1 MQVDHLD
8 AVTPGIAKI
17 AAKWRLQSQTVLFLH
32 LLAHLIQLFL
42 IAHDESEMTNPIR
55 LDLLHFENGEKL
67 VLNQFQKSVAFATIH
82 FLQIKD
88 VFIKFYRRFDIV
100 HFDCEVIASINLHA
114 HECIVTELQYL
125 ANMKDL
131 TQGSVT
137 KHLLQMTAFLAIS
150 MLVQTL
156 YLLADLYWVGHLG
169 KEAIAAVGVA
179 GNFTMIVLA
188 LMQMLGVGTTTL
200 ISQAAGRKD
209 QPQAEL
215 AFNQSF
221 VMSLIVAAAL
231 GIFSF
236 LLRDFYCESLS
247 ADAATASLAKSYLLW
262 FIPGLLLQFPLVAL
276 GSALRAT
283 GIIKPTVGFQVLSV
297 VLNMILAPLLIFGI
311 GPWPRLGVTGAAL
324 ATFISILVADVL
336 MILYFERSYHYL
348 RFRFTQSRPQTRIWN
363 SLLRIGLPAGAEFIL
378 ISVYI
383 IIVYSI
389 IRDFGAAAQAGFG
402 VGARVMQ
409 ALFLPV
415 VALSFAVAPV
425 VGQNFG
431 GRRGDRVRRSIY
443 SAIGIGSV
451 MMLLLTI
458 IAQFSSAAMIRAFSK
473 DPAVIAFGS
482 DYLRIVSVN
491 FVFAGIAFTTSSAF
505 QGIGNTL
512 PPLISSMTRLVLF
525 ALPATLLS
533 FHPGFQIRHV
543 WYLSV
548 GSIIF
553 QACCNLLLLRRELQ
567 RKLVFPQNFPE
578 GIAEPGGAVAS

>member
-1 MQVDHLD
+1 
-8 AVTPGIAKI
+8 
-17 AAKWRLQSQTVLFLH
+17 
-32 LLAHLIQLFL
+32 
-42 IAHDESEMTNPIR
+42 
-55 LDLLHFENGEKL
+55 
-67 VLNQFQKSVAFATIH
+67 
-82 FLQIKD
+82 
-88 VFIKFYRRFDIV
+88 
-100 HFDCEVIASINLHA
+100 
-114 HECIVTELQYL
+114 
-125 ANMKDL
+125 MKDL

-150 MLVQTL
+150 MAVQTL

-188 LMQMLGVGTTTL
+188 LTQMLGVGTTTL

-221 VMSLIVAAAL
+221 VMSLIVAVAL
-231 GIFSF
+231 GILSF

-283 GIIKPTVGFQVLSV
+283 GIIKPTVSFQVLSV

-336 MILYFERSYHYL
+336 LIIYFEKKYHYL
-348 RFRFTQSRPQTRIWN
+348 RFRVPLFRPQMKIWKRM
-363 SLLRIGLPAGAEFIL
+363 LGIGVPAGTEFL
-378 ISVYI
+378 LLFVYI
-383 IIVYSI
+383 VLVYVI
-389 IRDFGAAAQAGFG
+389 IRGFGPEAQAGFG
-402 VGARVMQ
+402 IGARVMQ

-431 GRRGDRVRRSIY
+431 GRRADRVRHSVY
-443 SAIGIGSV
+443 SAIGIASL
-451 MMLLLTI
+451 MMVVLTL
-458 IAQFSSAAMIRAFSK
+458 IAYLAPTTLIRIFSR
-473 DPAVIAFGS
+473 DPRVIAFGS
-482 DYLRIVSVN
+482 EYLRIVSLN
-491 FVFAGIAFTTSSAF
+491 FISAGIVFTTSSVF

-512 PPLISSMTRLVLF
+512 PPLFSSLTRLMLF
-525 ALPATLLS
+525 AVPALLIS
-533 FHPGFQIRHV
+533 RMPGFEIREI

-553 QACCNLLLLRRELQ
+553 QMCVNLLLLRHEL
-567 RKLVFPQNFPE
+567 RKRFRFGEPE
-578 GIAEPGGAVAS
+578 DFIPASATAS